1 VSDKEKIKAAV
12 SKLRRKD
19 PRVIAIRNMI
29 ALAKAKGT
37 PGDTGKDGIDG
48 MRGADGING
57 MNGIDGLRGADGLH
71 GAKGL
76 DGSKGE
82 MGAVGLQGDKGEAG
96 MVWRGTYRN
105 DIEYDIGDVVGVSGS
120 AYVCVAAT
128 NQAPPVGFGWELL
141 VSRGAQGVRGIKGED
156 GVGGGGAADA
166 GKLTGATLAANVVD
180 SSLTSVGT
188 LSALTVTATI
198 VGSITGNAAT
208 ATTAGTVTTAAQPAI
223 TSVGTL
229 TGLTVTNTIVG
240 SINGNAATATSAT
253 SATTAGT
260 VTTAA
265 QPTIT
270 SVGTLTAVNT
280 SGVITGTNTTASTTS
295 ATGALIIAGGAGI
308 AKDSFINGHRIG
320 VGLLAS
326 QTNLAVGTNALN
338 STIALGIDNVAVGY
352 LAGQNVT
359 SGANNV
365 MLGSNAG
372 FSNTSGAS
380 NMCIGNGAHYSNQTG
395 SFNVAI
401 GGGAG
406 HEQNN
411 NSVYNVF
418 LGSNAGYF
426 ITSGNET
433 TCVGGDAGRRQA
445 DGSTN
450 MTASSNSVY
459 IGYNAKGFNNSDSNT
474 IVIGS
479 NAIGLG
485 ANKTAIGTSST
496 TETKLF
502 GQLTLDATA
511 LISSTSATALA
522 IKSAVPAGTGVTP
535 TVQIICPSAAF
546 TLQNQIATQ
555 AVFNTGMRTI
565 TLQAA
570 TTYMFEGQYLL
581 TTGTTSHI
589 TSMSFVLT
597 TATMTNCSWTSTTGM
612 PTALNAATSGAFQAI
627 FNSVAGGNVN
637 TASTSANTMII
648 FKGIMRVLAAGTLV
662 PNIAFSAAPG
672 VTCSTSIGS
681 YIKFYPIG
689 ANTIDSVGTAIS

>member
-1 VSDKEKIKAAV
+1 
-12 SKLRRKD
+12 
-19 PRVIAIRNMI
+19 MI

-37 PGDTGKDGIDG
+37 PGEKGLNGLDG

-57 MNGIDGLRGADGLH
+57 INGIDGLRGADGLH

-82 MGAVGLQGDKGEAG
+82 MGAVGPQGDKGEAG
-96 MVWRGTYRN
+96 MIWRGTYRS
-105 DIEYDIGDVVGVSGS
+105 DMQYDIGDVVGVSGS

-141 VSRGAQGVRGIKGED
+141 VSRGAQGIRGIKGED
-156 GVGGGGAADA
+156 GVGGGGGPAAA
-166 GKLTGATLAANVVD
+166 GTLTGATLANNVVN

-188 LSALTVTATI
+188 LTNL
-198 VGSITGNAAT
+198 
-208 ATTAGTVTTAAQPAI
+208 Q
-223 TSVGTL
+223 
-229 TGLTVTNTIVG
+229 VTNTIIG
-240 SINGNAATATSAT
+240 SIDGNADTATSALT
-253 SATTAGT
+253 ANTAITAGT

-280 SGVITGTNTTASTTS
+280 SGVITGTNTTASTSS

-395 SFNVAI
+395 SYNVAI

-459 IGYNAKGFNNSDSNT
+459 IGYNAKGFNNSDNNT

-485 ANKTAIGTSST
+485 ANKTTIGTSST
-496 TETKLF
+496 TESKLF

-511 LISSTSATALA
+511 CISAASATALA
-522 IKSAVPAGTGVTP
+522 LKTVVPAGTGVTP
-535 TVQIICPSAAF
+535 TIQVICPSSATAL
-546 TLQNQIATQ
+546 TSATGLQN
-555 AVFNTGMRTI
+555 VFSPSGFDTI
-565 TLQAA
+565 TVQAA
-570 TTYMFEGQYLL
+570 TTYMFDGLYILK
-581 TTGTTSHI
+581 TGTTSHF
-589 TSMSFVLT
+589 TSMSFALTIATITNMTWFVLGTANNGAGGQAT
-597 TATMTNCSWTSTTGM
+597 TQTTTFYNSNSGGQIVGTST
-612 PTALNAATSGAFQAI
+612 
-627 FNSVAGGNVN
+627 NSH
-637 TASTSANTMII
+637 TLIK
-648 FKGIMRVLAAGTLV
+648 FEGIMRVNAAGSVV
-662 PNIAFSAAPG
+662 PQISFSAAPG
-672 VTCSTSIGS
+672 GTNTLEIGS
-681 YIKFYPIG
+681 YLRFYPIG
-689 ANTIDSVGTAIS
+689 SNAIDTVGTAIG